1 MRLRVLEAK
10 YASIDEPYGLLR
22 FKLTC
27 SGVKRVR
34 SGGELG
40 APNMKANGMRVTA
53 EEVMTTRFIDGVRLA
68 ASRMER
74 VTFRAGSIMSP
85 S

>member
-1 MRLRVLEAK
+1 
-10 YASIDEPYGLLR
+10 
-22 FKLTC
+22 
-27 SGVKRVR
+27 
-34 SGGELG
+34 
-40 APNMKANGMRVTA
+40 MKANGMRVTA